1 MEYDV
6 GSIVYIID
14 AKNRGIIPAQ
24 VNEQLTSKT
33 VAGECV
39 THNIELPNGKAIKLE
54 SLDTAFFCSLDEVRA
69 YLLEKA
75 TEIID
80 KGIMHAQKVVKTQFT
95 KDESSFTHE
104 LQQSQTQDKVKVTL
118 DDGTEVSVNVP
129 PEFLSEDINH

>member
-14 AKNRGIIPAQ
+14 SKNRGIMPAQ

-33 VAGECV
+33 VTGESV
-39 THNIELPNGKAIKLE
+39 SHNIELPNGKAIKLE
-54 SLDTAFFCSLDEVRA
+54 SLNTVFFCSLDEVRA

-80 KGIMHAQKVVKTQFT
+80 SGIMQAEEVVRTQFT
-95 KDESSFTHE
+95 SRVQGEENLERIPAPDTA
-104 LQQSQTQDKVKVTL
+104 VRVTL
-118 DDGTEVSVNVP
+118 EDGTVANVNMP
-129 PEFLSEDINH
+129 PEFLNENTDY